1 MSEIIGVGAE
11 ITECLR
17 VARMIDRYGE
27 QFVDRVF
34 TKEEVRFCG
43 DRKFPSR
50 HFAAHWAAKQAVLRA
65 LGLSWG
71 PGINWRDMEIRSNGS
86 GGWTVALRGAVRDH
100 VEQIGATRILVAM
113 AHCRTYATGYATALG
128 ARSNDD

>member
-34 TKEEVRFCG
+34 TKEEVRFCR

-71 PGINWRDMEIRSNGS
+71 RGINWRDMEIRSNGS

>member
-34 TKEEVRFCG
+34 TREEVRFCR
-43 DRKFPSR
+43 DRKFPAR

-71 PGINWRDMEIRSNGS
+71 RGINWRDMEIRSNGS

-100 VEQIGATRILVAM
+100 VEQVGVTRIHVAM
-113 AHCRTYATGYATALG
+113 AHCRTYATGYATAVG
-128 ARSNDD
+128 ARSNGD